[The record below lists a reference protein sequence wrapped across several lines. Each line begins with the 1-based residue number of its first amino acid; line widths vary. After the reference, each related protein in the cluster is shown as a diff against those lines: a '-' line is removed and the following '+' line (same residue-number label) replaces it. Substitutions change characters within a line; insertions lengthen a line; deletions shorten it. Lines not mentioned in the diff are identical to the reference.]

1 MAYDSGNTYAT
12 DVQLEQHVTAGG
24 WLHIADR
31 DGNGS
36 VSDAERN
43 AVRDAIEAAN
53 NIIDAAVEAFIS
65 PDVARGAGNDWLR
78 DRCLEISAYK
88 AAILGGRDAPP
99 SVADNYD
106 DALRMLTRASRGEQK
121 IPRLTYPNTDTDRT
135 TRTPRAINPGRRRR

>member
-1 MAYDSGNTYAT
+1 MTYDATNTYAT
-12 DVQLEQHVTAGG
+12 DVQLEQHVTEGG

-31 DGNGS
+31 NGNGS

-43 AVRDAIEAAN
+43 AVRDAIESAN
-53 NIIDAAVEAFIS
+53 NIIDASVETFMSA
-65 PDVARGAGNDWLR
+65 DAARGSDNDWLR

-106 DALRMLTRASRGEQK
+106 DALRMLTRVARGEQK
-121 IPRLTYPNTDTDRT
+121 IPRLQYPNTDTNST
-135 TRTPRAINPGRRRR
+135 TRTPRAVNPGRRR